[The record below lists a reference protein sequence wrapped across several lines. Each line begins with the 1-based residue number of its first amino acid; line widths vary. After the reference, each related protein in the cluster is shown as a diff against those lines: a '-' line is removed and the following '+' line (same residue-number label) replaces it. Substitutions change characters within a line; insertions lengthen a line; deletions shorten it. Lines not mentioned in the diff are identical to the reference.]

1 MIIGQFCDTFPPN
14 LDGVGRVALAYCEEL
29 KKLGHTVYYVAPSN
43 PKIESAEHL
52 NTVLSASLKIPTELH
67 RIGVPWVSYKYRK
80 RLSSIPF
87 NLVHAHSPFSAG
99 LEAARVA
106 KKLNVPLVATFHS
119 KFYDDALKI
128 THSKTISKAAVDII
142 VDYFN
147 KCDAVWTVN
156 AGTANVLREYGFG
169 GKITVMENGT
179 DIVPA
184 TKTAL
189 AKTKQTINY
198 QAGTPLFLF
207 VGQHNTKKNLDGVLR
222 ACAILKTSGQ
232 TFKLITAGDGPDF
245 DRLQKLAKKLELE
258 NEVQFLGFVSDKKEL
273 TALYSLADLLVFPS
287 LYDNAPMVLR
297 EAAAAGTPA
306 LLVKGSTAAE
316 SLKDGQNALIA
327 ENDSPEAIA
336 KRIASGLKSLPA
348 IGQTAQKTIP
358 VPWHQIMQK
367 VAREYESL
375 IKEKQGR
382 IRDCS
387 A

>member
-29 KKLGHTVYYVAPSN
+29 KKLGHAVYYVAPN
-43 PKIESAEHL
+43 HPKAENTDSL
-52 NTVLSASLKIPTELH
+52 NTILSASLKIPTELH
-67 RIGVPWVSYKYRK
+67 RIGVPWISPKYNK
-80 RLSSIPF
+80 QLKSVPF
-87 NLVHAHSPFSAG
+87 DLVHAHSPFSSG
-99 LEAARVA
+99 TEALRIA

-128 THSKTISKAAVDII
+128 THSKTISKTVVNII
-142 VDYFN
+142 IDFFN
-147 KCDAVWTVN
+147 KCDAVWAVN
-156 AGTANVLREYGFG
+156 DGTAAVLRNYGFG

-179 DIVPA
+179 NSEPVVPA
-184 TKTAL
+184 AVSKI
-189 AKTKQTINY
+189 KHTINC
-198 QAGTPLFLF
+198 QAGVSLLLF
-207 VGQHNTKKNLDGVLR
+207 VGQHNTKKNLDGILR
-222 ACAILKTSGQ
+222 ACAILKSQGQ
-232 TFKLITAGDGPDF
+232 AFKLVTAGDGPDF

-258 NEVQFLGFVSDKKEL
+258 NAVQFLGFVSDKQEL

-297 EAAAAGTPA
+297 EAAAVGTPA

-316 SLKDGQNALIA
+316 NLQDGVNALIA
-327 ENDSPEAIA
+327 ANDSPEAIA
-336 KRIASGLKSLPA
+336 QRITSGLKDLPQ

-358 VPWHQIMQK
+358 VPWAKIMQK
-367 VAREYESL
+367 VVREYQAL
-375 IKEKQGR
+375 IAEKQGR